1 MSYITDTTN
10 LSVVDQYKAVFGNHK
25 LTARMLQTAM
35 YIHMEYLSNIE
46 RKEDVLSDPGL
57 EYLFNNLPK
66 GLDRGA
72 VSAWWVKFSPLRP
85 VFKGNG
91 VFEMLRWAN
100 KGKWDLNGA
109 DDTYWADC
117 QPEVTA
123 KPKIPEIER
132 AIEALVLAAAK
143 IAKTDGVKHPVD
155 SLVETINGYMP
166 EMGKAIREA
175 MSTDKVEKFVKRV
188 ADYKKLNGE

>member
-1 MSYITDTTN
+1 MST
-10 LSVVDQYKAVFGNHK
+10 SVNTIESYKEIFGQIK

-35 YIHMEYLSNIE
+35 FVHLEYLSNIE
-46 RKEDVLSDPGL
+46 RKEDVLGDPGL

-91 VFEMLRWAN
+91 VFELVRWAN
-100 KGKWDLNGA
+100 KGKWDLEGA

-117 QPEVTA
+117 QSEPTA

-132 AIEALVLAAAK
+132 AIEALVMAAAK
-143 IAKTDGVKHPVD
+143 ISKTKGTTVE
-155 SLVETINGYMP
+155 SLVESIVGYVP
-166 EMGKAIREA
+166 EMDKAIREA
-175 MSTDKVEKFVKRV
+175 MTGDRVEKFAKRV
-188 ADYKKLNGE
+188 SDYAKMNG

>member
-1 MSYITDTTN
+1 MSTDTEKTIN
-10 LSVVDQYKAVFGNHK
+10 SYKEIFGQVK

-35 YIHMEYLSNIE
+35 FVHLEYLSLIE
-46 RKEDVLSDPGL
+46 RKEDVLADPGL

-91 VFEMLRWAN
+91 AFELVRWAS
-100 KGKWDLNGA
+100 KGKWDLEGA

-132 AIEALVLAAAK
+132 AIEVLVMAAAK
-143 IAKTDGVKHPVD
+143 ISKTKGTTVE
-155 SLVETINGYMP
+155 SLVETITDYMP
-166 EMGKAIREA
+166 EMDKAIREA
-175 MSTDKVEKFVKRV
+175 LTNDKVEKFAKRV
-188 ADYKKLNGE
+188 ADYAKMNG

>member
-10 LSVVDQYKAVFGNHK
+10 LSVIDQYKAVFGNHK

-35 YIHMEYLSNIE
+35 VVHLEYLSGIE
-46 RKEDVLSDPGL
+46 RKEDVLADPGL

-91 VFEMLRWAN
+91 AFELLRWAV
-100 KGKWDLNGA
+100 KGKWDVTGA
-109 DDTYWADC
+109 DDVYWADC

-132 AIEALVLAAAK
+132 AIEALVIASAK
-143 IAKTDGVKHPVD
+143 IVKTKGVQVD
-155 SLVETINGYMP
+155 ALVETINSYMP
-166 EMGKAIREA
+166 ELDKAIREA
-175 MSTDKVEKFVKRV
+175 MVTDKVEKFVKRV
-188 ADYKKLNGE
+188 EEYKKING